1 MKIYVLSR
9 LNLWDEDTLLEN
21 EVKVFKDIDEA
32 VNEYKNMCLEA
43 EGEFEMD
50 NIDHEKHYDQ
60 IDDKTFTFEIWEEGR
75 MLQNAI
81 KIKLEEMEI

>member
-1 MKIYVLSR
+1 MK
-9 LNLWDEDTLLEN
+9 THFEN

-32 VNEYKNMCLEA
+32 VNEYKNMCLDA
-43 EGEFEMD
+43 VGDFEMS
-50 NIDHEKHYDQ
+50 NTDHEKHHDK

-75 MLQNAI
+75 MFQNAI